1 MSSALAIL
9 VAIVAGLVLVF
20 GLLRVSIW
28 LTDRKS
34 SDELVARNP
43 DGSLVNHDS
52 SNGMWDGHA
61 DGGGD

>member
-1 MSSALAIL
+1 MSLALAIL
-9 VAIVAGLVLVF
+9 AAIVAGLVLVF

-34 SDELVARNP
+34 RDELAGRNP

-52 SNGMWDGHA
+52 SNGMWDGYA